1 MLGGAH
7 YFTWIV
13 VATGLGAMLG
23 ALSIGYRAQGTS
35 MQGAALLMI
44 GYSAALAGF
53 AFTHVLAYAL
63 AAQFVIGWTYFAVM
77 TSLQT
82 LIQSIVDE
90 TKRGRVMS
98 LFQVCWAGLIPWG
111 GLAMGKSAAELGVT
125 TTLGAAA
132 GICGVYALGVWLW
145 ARGSLTADLP
155 ASEGGLY

>member
-1 MLGGAH
+1 
-7 YFTWIV
+7 
-13 VATGLGAMLG
+13 MLG
-23 ALSIGYRAQGTS
+23 ALSIGYRAQGTT
-35 MQGAALLMI
+35 MQGAAVLMI
-44 GYSAALAGF
+44 GYAAAMGAF
-53 AFTHVLAYAL
+53 AFTHVLEYAL

-90 TKRGRVMS
+90 TKRGRVMA

-132 GICGVYALGVWLW
+132 AICGVYAIGVWLW
-145 ARGSLTADLP
+145 ARGSLAAEVP
-155 ASEGGLY
+155 ASESGLY